1 MNTKVAALHNSSPYS
16 LFFARQ
22 ANGVSKYPVDKEG
35 NMSQEELFKRFDYM
49 NEVVFPA
56 IETRVKTYQRRKAD
70 EFNRT
75 VLLSEFADGT
85 KVMFLDPIKGDKLAA
100 RYEGPYTVV
109 RKTTGGS
116 YILKDGTGAE
126 LGRGFAPS
134 QLKLVLL

>member
-56 IETRVKTYQRRKAD
+56 IESQNVST
-70 EFNRT
+70 
-75 VLLSEFADGT
+75 
-85 KVMFLDPIKGDKLAA
+85 PKG
-100 RYEGPYTVV
+100 
-109 RKTTGGS
+109 
-116 YILKDGTGAE
+116 
-126 LGRGFAPS
+126 
-134 QLKLVLL
+134 